1 MQVQPRSKQIEASL
15 QQYHQHQLDPQR
27 QFVKPALRVGPHDIL
42 GQFRQLSLFRKELQ
56 TVLYFR
62 TANKLENHGFLNEI
76 KQLKFHE
83 NISYENLNNV
93 INAYIWKLPLRP
105 GNYKDSS
112 KNDIGFGKT
121 NSNIITQKKAKR
133 GLTKKLKLIN
143 IHNLMEG
150 FKVPSHGA
158 VTSESPTMFI

>member
-27 QFVKPALRVGPHDIL
+27 QFEKPALRVGPHDIL
-42 GQFRQLSLFRKELQ
+42 GQFRQLSLFRKDAKR
-56 TVLYFR
+56 FPKSR
-62 TANKLENHGFLNEI
+62 FLNEI

-93 INAYIWKLPLRP
+93 INACIWKLPSRP

-121 NSNIITQKKAKR
+121 NSNIITQKKLSVASLRKCICE
-133 GLTKKLKLIN
+133 LSALLKLIN
-143 IHNLMEG
+143 IHYIMEG